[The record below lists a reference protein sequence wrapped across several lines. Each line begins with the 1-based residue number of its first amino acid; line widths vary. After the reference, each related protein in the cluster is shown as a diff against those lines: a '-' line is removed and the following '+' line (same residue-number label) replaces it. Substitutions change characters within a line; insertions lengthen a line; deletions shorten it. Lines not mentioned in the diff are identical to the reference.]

1 MARSFAR
8 WDVNSW
14 TANSGWRDLTPME
27 QWCYFML
34 ASQAKLTICG
44 AIDLKLTVWA
54 GYADGLTVEEL
65 TALLESLEAKEYVV
79 IDWATEELV
88 IRSFTR
94 HDGCFANQNTGRGV
108 WRAIDSVAS
117 VELREVIVE
126 NLPDTAFEPKF
137 QPQAERPLNRRSISG
152 SNSRSLNGSNP
163 RNPPHPIPM
172 PEADSP
178 LSGGSAEGGS
188 FNTSADAFLDAIPA
202 EVM

>member
-126 NLPDTAFEPKF
+126 NLPDTAFESKF
-137 QPQAERPLNRRSISG
+137 QPRAERPLNRRSISG
-152 SNSRSLNGSNP
+152 SNGRSLDGSNP
-163 RNPPHPIPM
+163 RTPPHPIPM
-172 PEADSP
+172 PVAVSPRKGGVQRGESETDAADR
-178 LSGGSAEGGS
+178 
-188 FNTSADAFLDAIPA
+188 FLNGIPMGA
-202 EVM
+202 M